1 VTIKTKLQSN
11 QMTQRLVL
19 GVGGT
24 VANTL
29 TAAGTNQGTAYAMSI
44 DDMQL
49 FTTVGSGTGAIFAQA
64 YSPNDSVTIINNG
77 AHDLSIYPATGG
89 GVNGGTA
96 NAAGVVPAGF
106 ISQWQTTDGLNWWF
120 IGAKGGYTIGLW
132 GP

>member
-1 VTIKTKLQSN
+1 MTIKQKLSTN

-24 VANTL
+24 VASGL
-29 TAAGTNQGTAYAMSI
+29 TAAGTNQSTAYAMSI
-44 DDMQL
+44 DDMQV

-64 YSPNDSVTIINNG
+64 YSPNDLVTIVNNG
-77 AHDLSIYPATGG
+77 ANDLSVYPASGG
-89 GVNGGTA
+89 AVNGGSA
-96 NAAGVVPAGF
+96 NAAGIVPAGF
-106 ISQWQTTDGLNWWF
+106 ISEWRTPDGLNWWF